1 MAPDTI
7 YRSFDGLNWYKFEE
21 AEKWEERLTA
31 VKRSL
36 EDLGG
41 YRGLCELTQRTA
53 HRKGGFLA
61 LYVTTLDEVRLAES
75 LEEIAA
81 LGRWSQKILDEVG
94 DCPVHPTMEG
104 GTLPYMD

>member
-1 MAPDTI
+1 MLVIAV
-7 YRSFDGLNWYKFEE
+7 DG
-21 AEKWEERLTA
+21 
-31 VKRSL
+31 
-36 EDLGG
+36 
-41 YRGLCELTQRTA
+41 
-53 HRKGGFLA
+53 
-61 LYVTTLDEVRLAES
+61 LAES